1 MKYIVPV
8 LVGLLTFDAAH
19 SHVLKRDVAPLS
31 DEQSY
36 RKNSPSAKPQRRSG
50 SNEETNGNSLESV
63 VLAIDTGVKKFM
75 EAKSK
80 PDVIDGIAKSL
91 VDLAK
96 NSVDTNYRAKG
107 QGYDLKPEIIHFRA
121 NKPSVMFELNSKSII
136 SVLKDLLKSKTVHK
150 YMDTFS
156 KEAAVIFRTFKHEMD
171 KVQRSKAKEQ

>member
-1 MKYIVPV
+1 
-8 LVGLLTFDAAH
+8 
-19 SHVLKRDVAPLS
+19 
-31 DEQSY
+31 
-36 RKNSPSAKPQRRSG
+36 
-50 SNEETNGNSLESV
+50 
-63 VLAIDTGVKKFM
+63 M